1 MTSVDSGVE
10 TGNDSND
17 SSIVP
22 YENLS
27 SNQTGNVSSTVA
39 TTNSSEKEVHENEPG
54 TFHIEFVPIGLH
66 SPISSLCIAG
76 PVVVCS
82 KVLEF
87 GFPRTY
93 NVDRL
98 SISKEVLKDRS
109 MYHRKMKSFC
119 ASIRSRHYVTCSN
132 IRDPFLEHKMR
143 LAAATNNTSMMKR
156 LLCSGVSPNNHD
168 EKGRTALHF
177 VSCRGYTEMAKLLL
191 EYGADPNQHD
201 YLGNTP
207 LHLAAVACQISVVT
221 LLVKAGADILSL
233 DHHGYS
239 PLQLAQT
246 KLKLLQNCKGEDML
260 RVKEEIHNI
269 VNMLLAY
276 LQKQKDAHEKVECL
290 SSFYSRLSL
299 SNTSDQV
306 QDDVKD
312 LLANLDALSITS

>member
-17 SSIVP
+17 SSIVQ

-27 SNQTGNVSSTVA
+27 SNQIDNVSSTVA
-39 TTNSSEKEVHENEPG
+39 TTNSTQKKVHENESG
-54 TFHIEFVPIGLH
+54 
-66 SPISSLCIAG
+66 
-76 PVVVCS
+76 
-82 KVLEF
+82 
-87 GFPRTY
+87 
-93 NVDRL
+93 
-98 SISKEVLKDRS
+98 S

-119 ASIRSRHYVTCSN
+119 ASFRSRHYVTCTN

-143 LAAATNNTSMMKR
+143 LAAATNNTSMMRR

-168 EKGRTALHF
+168 EKGRTALHV

-207 LHLAAVACQISVVT
+207 LHFAAVACQISMVT
-221 LLVKAGADILSL
+221 LLVKAGADILT
-233 DHHGYS
+233 HGYS

-246 KLKLLQNCKGEDML
+246 ELKLLQHCKEEDML

-312 LLANLDALSITS
+312 LLANLDALSIKS